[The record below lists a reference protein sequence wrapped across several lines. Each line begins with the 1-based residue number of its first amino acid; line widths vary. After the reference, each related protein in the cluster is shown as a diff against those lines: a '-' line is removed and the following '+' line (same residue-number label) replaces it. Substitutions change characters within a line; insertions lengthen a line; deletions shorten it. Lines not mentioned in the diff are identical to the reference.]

1 MPSTA
6 DDQGGPVSA
15 GGGVLIG
22 GRYRLP
28 DVIGQGGMG
37 RVWRGPD
44 ETPGREVAVKEL
56 LLPPGVDG
64 A

>member
-1 MPSTA
+1 M
-6 DDQGGPVSA
+6 SA